1 MNSNRVSSSKGTV
14 KADVYQIVTDKIIE
28 SLEKGLVPWH
38 QPWKSISQLPA
49 NLITKKHYNGVNVL
63 LLGMAPY
70 ESPYFVTYKQAMDLG
85 GHVKKGEK
93 GWMVVYWNFLEK
105 EDGVDTKGNAKV
117 KKIPF
122 LRYFTVFNTDQ
133 CEGFEDKVPK
143 TSITTKEDNEKIA
156 SCEKIVNGYK
166 DKPSINVDKIAAY
179 YPSRDSIGMPK
190 IESFES
196 SEEYYSTLFHE
207 LAHSTLH
214 DSRLNRKY
222 TEIDGTMKGYSKE
235 ELVAEISSTFLCTVA
250 GIENKTFDNSAAY
263 IKGWLARLQNDKK
276 FIISASAAAT
286 KASNYILGTL
296 TEDEE

>member
-49 NLITKKHYNGVNVL
+49 NLITKKHYNGINL
-63 LLGMAPY
+63 FLLGMAPY
-70 ESPYFVTYKQAMDLG
+70 QSPYFVTYKQATDLG

-105 EDGVDTKGNAKV
+105 EDGVDGSGKAKT

-122 LRYFTVFNTDQ
+122 LRYFTVFNVEQ
-133 CEGFEDKVPK
+133 CEGFEEKIPAIVVEM
-143 TSITTKEDNEKIA
+143 KEDNKKIEA
-156 SCEKIVNGYK
+156 CEEIVNGYK
-166 DKPSINVDKIAAY
+166 DKPSIHTDKAAVY
-179 YPSRDSIGMPK
+179 YPALDKVGMPK

-207 LAHSTLH
+207 LTHSTLH
-214 DSRLNRKY
+214 SSRLNRKY
-222 TEIDGTMKGYSKE
+222 SEVDGALIGYSKE
-235 ELVAEISSTFLCTVA
+235 ELVAEMGSAFLCTVA
-250 GIENKTFDNSAAY
+250 GIENKTIDNSASY
-263 IKGWLARLQNDKK
+263 IKGWLKRLNDDKK
-276 FIISASAAAT
+276 FIVSASAAAT
-286 KASNYILGTL
+286 KAANYILGDL
-296 TEDEE
+296 TEDAE